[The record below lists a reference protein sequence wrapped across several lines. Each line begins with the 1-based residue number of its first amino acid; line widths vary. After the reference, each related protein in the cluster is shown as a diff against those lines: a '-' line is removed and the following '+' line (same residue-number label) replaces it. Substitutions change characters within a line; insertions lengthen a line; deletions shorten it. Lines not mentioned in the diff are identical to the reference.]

1 MTHLRLGFT
10 LLAGAGLAALGAAST
25 GLSTQSGGTAAAQ
38 TTSAR
43 PGQGAPVPGLSRQP
57 SPAAREVLLDPSDTV
72 VLLLD
77 HQTGLF
83 QTVKD
88 IPVAELRNNTVAL
101 ANIARLGRAP
111 IILTASEPNGPNGPI
126 MDELDSLQ
134 GYAQYVGRKG
144 EVSAWD
150 NADFVKA
157 VEATGRK
164 TLVMAGVWTSVCV
177 AFPALQAKAD
187 GYKVY
192 FVMDAS
198 GDPSEM
204 ASRTTL
210 ARLAAAGCVP
220 VTTNAVL
227 GEFQR
232 SWNVPEAAE
241 WGRIYQQLVPHY
253 KAVAESY
260 GRAQEG
266 ATKSR

>member
-1 MTHLRLGFT
+1 MKTRKLSLAASSAALIAIPL
-10 LLAGAGLAALGAAST
+10 LLAAQALA
-25 GLSTQSGGTAAAQ
+25 QS
-38 TTSAR
+38 
-43 PGQGAPVPGLSRQP
+43 APIQGLSRQP
-57 SPAAREVLLDPSDTV
+57 SEAAAKVFLDPSDTA

-88 IPVAELRNNTVAL
+88 IPVAELRANTVVL
-101 ANIARLGRAP
+101 AKIAELAKAP
-111 IILTASEPNGPNGPI
+111 IITTASEPNGPNGPL
-126 MDELDSLQ
+126 MPELAEAAPS
-134 GYAQYVGRKG
+134 ARYVPRKG

-150 NADFVKA
+150 NADFVAA

-177 AFPALQAKAD
+177 TFPALQAQAD

-192 FVMDAS
+192 AVIDAS

-210 ARLAAAGCVP
+210 ARLAQAGIIP
-220 VTTNAVL
+220 ITTNAVM

-232 SWNVPEAAE
+232 SWNRPDAAR
-241 WGRIYQQLVPHY
+241 WGALYNELVPNY
-253 KAVAESY
+253 RAASESY
-260 GRAQEG
+260 QRAQE
-266 ATKSR
+266 ALKK